1 MKKVDNKYRS
11 FPFWSWN
18 DKLDKEELVKQIDWM
33 HEVGIGGFFM
43 HARGGLTTPY
53 LGDEWFECIKAC
65 QKRAKELGME
75 AYAYDEN
82 GWPSGFVGRKLLDDP
97 ENHDMYV
104 ISSIGEFD
112 SNADVSYDISGDKLV
127 RVNKGNNVLNLYLK
141 NSACTA
147 DVCSKKVVDKFIAM
161 THEQYKKNDTLGN
174 LRGFFTDEPQYYRWS
189 TAYTR
194 VLPHFFKE
202 QYDED
207 LFDNLGLLFVEKE
220 GYREFRYKYWKSM
233 QSLML
238 NNFAKN
244 IYDWC
249 QKNNYKLT
257 GHYCEENFLEGQ
269 MWCCAGVM
277 PFYEY
282 ENIPGIDY
290 LERNLVRSAGPRQ
303 MGSVAS
309 QLGKDQRMAEIFAC
323 AGWDATPNELKLI
336 AEYAMVGGVNIL
348 CPHLLPYSEH
358 GQRKR
363 DYPEHYSTVN
373 PWVKKD
379 FKTFND
385 YFAVLGEKLAKSKE
399 IANVGVFHP
408 MRSTYA
414 IYKFD
419 DPCRGLGE
427 IDTLFREDNL
437 TLEKMHLPF
446 HYIDET
452 IMAKHAKVV
461 GSSLI
466 IGECKYDYIVIPRC
480 VFDMDKSTEEL
491 LSLFVKNGGKVLL
504 MGDKPQYVEGKEH
517 DFSYLKSNVTFEEI
531 INNQEMIMEQSD
543 DVVCS
548 YHLDEEG
555 TPYIF
560 ALNCG
565 KGCNVKV
572 RRNGFKNVKIGEK
585 VYESNLSFKE
595 YESKVIYFTN
605 DDVDELDDKKIIKLG
620 SEFEVSK
627 TDKNYIIL
635 DFVSMSKDNKNYSNK
650 CLYMG
655 LFDKLLHERY
665 QGTLYLK
672 YDVNIKTVPSKCNAL
687 IEDTRT
693 KNVFVNGIKVEK
705 CGTVLEKDLWKFDIV
720 KCLKKGINEIVVE
733 IDFFESENVYY
744 ALFGENV
751 TESLKNCLAYDTT
764 IEAIY
769 LEGDFGVFGDLKE
782 VDGCYVG
789 KEFYLDSQ
797 KGKTSTLI
805 EDGFPFF
812 RGDIKL
818 TQYIDVKDANSK
830 LLIDKRF
837 QMIDVF
843 VNDNFIERL
852 MFNNECDISRFA
864 KQGKNKINLV
874 MTISNRNLL
883 GPHHSHSLE
892 ELGVGPYSFELF
904 GTWDENGES
913 KAAPKRYSF
922 VKIL

>member
-1 MKKVDNKYRS
+1 MSISNKYKA

-18 DKLDKEELVKQIDWM
+18 DELDEKELVRQIDWM
-33 HEVGIGGFFM
+33 HDNGIGGFFM

-53 LGDEWFECIKAC
+53 LGEKWFSCVEAC
-65 QKRAKELGME
+65 LKRAKELDME

-82 GWPSGFVGRKLLDDP
+82 GWPSGFVGGKLLDDP

-112 SNADVSYDISGDKLV
+112 PNADVSYDFSGTTLV

-147 DVCSKKVVDKFIAM
+147 DVCSKKVVDKFISM
-161 THEQYKKNDTLGN
+161 THEEYKKNDTFGN

-194 VLPHFFKE
+194 ILPNYFKE

-207 LFDNLGLLFVEKE
+207 LFDKLGLLFVEKE

-290 LERNLVRSAGPRQ
+290 LQRNLVRSAGPRQ

-399 IANVGVFHP
+399 IANVGVLHP

-427 IDTLFREDNL
+427 IDKLFKEDNL

-446 HYIDET
+446 HYLDET

-461 GSSLI
+461 GNSLMV
-466 IGECKYDYIVIPRC
+466 GECKYDYIVIPRC

-491 LSLFVKNGGKVLL
+491 LSLFAKNGGKVLL

-517 DFSYLKSNVTFEEI
+517 DFSYLGSNVTFEEI

-555 TPYIF
+555 TPYIY

-565 KGCNVKV
+565 KTCNVKV

-605 DDVDELDDKKIIKLG
+605 DNVDELDNKKIIKLG

-655 LFDKLLHERY
+655 LFDKLLRERY

-733 IDFFESENVYY
+733 IDFFESEDVYY

-789 KEFYLDSQ
+789 NEFYLDSQ

-843 VNDNFIERL
+843 INDNFVERL

-864 KQGKNKINLV
+864 KQGKNKIDLV
-874 MTISNRNLL
+874 ITISNRNLL